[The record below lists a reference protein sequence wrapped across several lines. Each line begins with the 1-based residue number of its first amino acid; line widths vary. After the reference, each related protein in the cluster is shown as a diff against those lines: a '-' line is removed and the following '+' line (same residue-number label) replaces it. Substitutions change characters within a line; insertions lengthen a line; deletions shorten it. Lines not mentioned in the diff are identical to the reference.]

1 MERDMKKI
9 IETLQSHEAD
19 NALINDVLVM
29 ILNNQIQSTKTTK
42 NCLLEI
48 KENIESE
55 RTNKNKAIEIIKD
68 FVVDLKNLVG
78 LIQKGMILNLPYAS
92 YACGGNITFT
102 PYLMLN

>member
-48 KENIESE
+48 KENIEAE

-68 FVVDLKNLVG
+68 FVVDIAER
-78 LIQKGMILNLPYAS
+78 LIVLERKLCISILPLT
-92 YACGGNITFT
+92 IQQ
-102 PYLMLN
+102 

>member
-9 IETLQSHEAD
+9 IETLQAHEAD

-29 ILNNQIQSTKTTK
+29 ILNNQIQATKTTK

-68 FVVDLKNLVG
+68 FIVDIAER
-78 LIQKGMILNLPYAS
+78 LIVLERKL
-92 YACGGNITFT
+92 
-102 PYLMLN
+102 

>member
-9 IETLQSHEAD
+9 IETLQAHEAD

-29 ILNNQIQSTKTTK
+29 ILNNQIQSAKTTK

-48 KENIESE
+48 KENIEAE

-68 FVVDLKNLVG
+68 FVVDIAER
-78 LIQKGMILNLPYAS
+78 LIVLEKKL
-92 YACGGNITFT
+92 
-102 PYLMLN
+102 

>member
-1 MERDMKKI
+1 MKKI

-48 KENIESE
+48 KENIEAE

-68 FVVDLKNLVG
+68 FVVDIAERLLV
-78 LIQKGMILNLPYAS
+78 LEKKL
-92 YACGGNITFT
+92 
-102 PYLMLN
+102 

>member
-9 IETLQSHEAD
+9 IETLQAHEAD

-29 ILNNQIQSTKTTK
+29 ILNNQIQATKTTK

-48 KENIESE
+48 KENIEAE

-68 FVVDLKNLVG
+68 FVVDIAER
-78 LIQKGMILNLPYAS
+78 LIVLEKKL
-92 YACGGNITFT
+92 
-102 PYLMLN
+102 

>member
-1 MERDMKKI
+1 MYMERDMKKI
-9 IETLQSHEAD
+9 IETLQAHEAD

-48 KENIESE
+48 KENIEAE

-68 FVVDLKNLVG
+68 FIVDIAER
-78 LIQKGMILNLPYAS
+78 LIVLEKKL
-92 YACGGNITFT
+92 
-102 PYLMLN
+102 

>member
-48 KENIESE
+48 KENIEAE

-68 FVVDLKNLVG
+68 FVVDIAERLLV
-78 LIQKGMILNLPYAS
+78 LEKKL
-92 YACGGNITFT
+92 
-102 PYLMLN
+102 

>member
-1 MERDMKKI
+1 MERDLKKVL
-9 IETLQSHEAD
+9 ETLKSHEAD

-29 ILNNQIQSTKTTK
+29 ILNNQIQATKTTK

-68 FVVDLKNLVG
+68 FVVDIAER
-78 LIQKGMILNLPYAS
+78 LIVLERKL
-92 YACGGNITFT
+92 
-102 PYLMLN
+102 

>member
-9 IETLQSHEAD
+9 IETLQAHEAD

-29 ILNNQIQSTKTTK
+29 ILNNQIQSTRTTK

-48 KENIESE
+48 KENIEAE

-68 FVVDLKNLVG
+68 FVVDIAER
-78 LIQKGMILNLPYAS
+78 LIVLEKKL
-92 YACGGNITFT
+92 
-102 PYLMLN
+102 

>member
-9 IETLQSHEAD
+9 IETLQAHEAD

-29 ILNNQIQSTKTTK
+29 LLNNQIQSAKTTK
-42 NCLLEI
+42 NCLLEM

-68 FVVDLKNLVG
+68 FVVDMAER
-78 LIQKGMILNLPYAS
+78 LIVLEKKI
-92 YACGGNITFT
+92 
-102 PYLMLN
+102 

>member
-9 IETLQSHEAD
+9 IETLQAHEAD

-68 FVVDLKNLVG
+68 FVVDMAER
-78 LIQKGMILNLPYAS
+78 LIVLEKKL
-92 YACGGNITFT
+92 
-102 PYLMLN
+102 

>member
-9 IETLQSHEAD
+9 IETLQAHEAD

-29 ILNNQIQSTKTTK
+29 LLNNQIQSAKTTK

-68 FVVDLKNLVG
+68 FVVDIAER
-78 LIQKGMILNLPYAS
+78 LIVLEKKL
-92 YACGGNITFT
+92 
-102 PYLMLN
+102 

>member
-1 MERDMKKI
+1 MKKI
-9 IETLQSHEAD
+9 IETLQAHEAD

-29 ILNNQIQSTKTTK
+29 ILNNQIQATKTTK

-68 FVVDLKNLVG
+68 FVVDMAER
-78 LIQKGMILNLPYAS
+78 LIVLEKKL
-92 YACGGNITFT
+92 
-102 PYLMLN
+102 

>member
-68 FVVDLKNLVG
+68 FVVDIAER
-78 LIQKGMILNLPYAS
+78 LIVLEKKI
-92 YACGGNITFT
+92 
-102 PYLMLN
+102 

>member
-9 IETLQSHEAD
+9 IETLQAHEAD

-29 ILNNQIQSTKTTK
+29 ILNNQIQATKTTK

-48 KENIESE
+48 KENIEAE

-68 FVVDLKNLVG
+68 FIVDMAER
-78 LIQKGMILNLPYAS
+78 LIVLERKL
-92 YACGGNITFT
+92 
-102 PYLMLN
+102 

>member
-9 IETLQSHEAD
+9 IETLQAHEAD

-48 KENIESE
+48 KENIEAE

-68 FVVDLKNLVG
+68 FIVDMAER
-78 LIQKGMILNLPYAS
+78 LIVLERKL
-92 YACGGNITFT
+92 
-102 PYLMLN
+102 

>member
-9 IETLQSHEAD
+9 IETLQAHEAD

-29 ILNNQIQSTKTTK
+29 LLNNQIQSAKTTK
-42 NCLLEI
+42 NCLLEM

-68 FVVDLKNLVG
+68 FVVDIAER
-78 LIQKGMILNLPYAS
+78 LIVLEKKL
-92 YACGGNITFT
+92 
-102 PYLMLN
+102 

>member
-9 IETLQSHEAD
+9 IETLQAHEAD

-29 ILNNQIQSTKTTK
+29 LLNNQIQSAKTTK

-55 RTNKNKAIEIIKD
+55 RTNNNKAIEIIKD
-68 FVVDLKNLVG
+68 FVVDIAERLVVLEKNL
-78 LIQKGMILNLPYAS
+78 
-92 YACGGNITFT
+92 
-102 PYLMLN
+102 

>member
-29 ILNNQIQSTKTTK
+29 ILNNQIQSAKTTK
-42 NCLLEI
+42 NCLLEL
-48 KENIESE
+48 KENIEAE

-68 FVVDLKNLVG
+68 FVVDIAER
-78 LIQKGMILNLPYAS
+78 LIVLEKKL
-92 YACGGNITFT
+92 
-102 PYLMLN
+102 

>member
-29 ILNNQIQSTKTTK
+29 ILNNQIQSTRTTK

-48 KENIESE
+48 KENIEAE
-55 RTNKNKAIEIIKD
+55 RTNNNKAIEIIKD
-68 FVVDLKNLVG
+68 FVVDIAER
-78 LIQKGMILNLPYAS
+78 LIVLEKKL
-92 YACGGNITFT
+92 
-102 PYLMLN
+102 